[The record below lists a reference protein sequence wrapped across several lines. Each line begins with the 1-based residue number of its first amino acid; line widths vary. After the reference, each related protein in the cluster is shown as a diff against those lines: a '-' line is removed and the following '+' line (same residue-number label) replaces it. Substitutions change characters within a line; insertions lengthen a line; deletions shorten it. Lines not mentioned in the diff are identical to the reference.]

1 MFYTMFIFDF
11 ILFYCLVYFI
21 PVLFYYCNILLIVV
35 SLCVTFFNIGFTT
48 WYTNKPNNNYNWIK
62 QIVHSSRLCLLLFKW
77 YLAWTPDVIF
87 ALWPLKASVF
97 TTWVWRKAYCKCR
110 LTFQRGQ
117 QRYNRISGQEEE
129 ALSHR
134 VAHTPTQTRCF
145 PHPRAICKSILAPG
159 NGKWMLAER
168 VERRQAWRSP
178 AVQ

>member
-77 YLAWTPDVIF
+77 YLAWTPDVLLCGPWRLLSLQPGCEGRLIVS
-87 ALWPLKASVF
+87 AGWHSREASRG
-97 TTWVWRKAYCKCR
+97 TTESQAKRRKPF
-110 LTFQRGQ
+110 LTE
-117 QRYNRISGQEEE
+117 S
-129 ALSHR
+129 LTHP
-134 VAHTPTQTRCF
+134 HTHTNKMFSTSQGY
-145 PHPRAICKSILAPG
+145 L
-159 NGKWMLAER
+159 
-168 VERRQAWRSP
+168 
-178 AVQ
+178 